1 MGINFCKT
9 GFGGSG
15 RGKCLGHPKD
25 LDLMSRSKA
34 QTLHEVRTDGEVD
47 EMVMRS
53 ESRSDERFMQLSV
66 LTKILLAM
74 YTTIQTEAYLS
85 VLTKRS
91 R

>member
-1 MGINFCKT
+1 M
-9 GFGGSG
+9 
-15 RGKCLGHPKD
+15 
-25 LDLMSRSKA
+25 A

-47 EMVMRS
+47 EMAMRS